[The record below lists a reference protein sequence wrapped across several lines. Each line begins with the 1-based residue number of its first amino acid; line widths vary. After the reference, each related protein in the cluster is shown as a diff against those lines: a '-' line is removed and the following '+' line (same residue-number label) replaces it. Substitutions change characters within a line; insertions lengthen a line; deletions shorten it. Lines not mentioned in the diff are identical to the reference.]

1 MPSPF
6 KNGLLE
12 SRRFLAK
19 TIIGLATLILSCGD
33 IYSDLV
39 ENEGFP
45 CIQSPFQFVEDW
57 ESGSDGWIDD
67 AGAGGDWW
75 SITSAVFVSGNNSLE
90 MMAETNWNYYDG
102 LHYEFEKAI
111 RPVYISFYIRKSTEA
126 NFPMINFGG
135 GTIPGNDGSICYK
148 WDDAWG
154 NGTSFPNVMYVTDV
168 FGNKHLSGQIMA
180 GAFHLVEFRNINF
193 STQTYDFYVDGSLV
207 APLVL
212 FRNPA
217 FAFTR
222 LYISLGWYASY
233 TYIDDIIITGYELL
247 PM

>member
-1 MPSPF
+1 MPSPI
-6 KNGLLE
+6 KTVLRELH
-12 SRRFLAK
+12 RLPATAALVLAS
-19 TIIGLATLILSCGD
+19 LFLSCGD

-45 CIQSPFQFVEDW
+45 YLQSPFQFVEDW

-67 AGAGGDWW
+67 AGAGGDAWL
-75 SITSAVFVSGNNSLE
+75 ITSAVFVSGSNSLQ
-90 MMAETNWNYYDG
+90 MMAETSWNYYDG
-102 LHYEFEKAI
+102 VHYEFEKDI
-111 RPVYISFYIRKSTEA
+111 RPVYISFFIQKSTEA

-135 GTIPGNDGSICYK
+135 DTTPGNDGSICFN
-148 WDDAWG
+148 WDDFWG
-154 NGTSFPNVMYVTDV
+154 NGTSVPNVMYVTDV
-168 FGNKHLSGQIMA
+168 FGINHLSGQIMA

-193 STQTYDFYVDGSLV
+193 STQTYDFYVDGALV

-222 LYISLGWYASY
+222 LYISLGWYASE
-233 TYIDDIIITGYELL
+233 TYIDDIVITGYELL